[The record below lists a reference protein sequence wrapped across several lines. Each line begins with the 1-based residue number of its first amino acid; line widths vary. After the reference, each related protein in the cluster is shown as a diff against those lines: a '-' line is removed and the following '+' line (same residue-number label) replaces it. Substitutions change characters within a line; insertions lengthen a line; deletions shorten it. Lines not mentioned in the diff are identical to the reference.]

1 MAKVLAYISGT
12 ALVPGVSRNGRLYTS
27 EAIGNAVRRA
37 QKRIADGKRPI
48 GMYTHHETTNTRE
61 LVGAVTK
68 IWQEDDGSAKY
79 VSAIGDTRTGR
90 DIANLADPEGDA
102 PAFLRGVSIRGN
114 WVGSPRR
121 ERNPEGG
128 YLETGSDLE
137 IGRLDW
143 TSEPGVIGA
152 GVDSFRYATAG
163 SEESGERFTISE
175 SAPEALVETAITE
188 ETMPANPVA
197 ETMPAAVREA
207 ARSLLPLD
215 VPHLLANGLC
225 ATCPGIGEA
234 ATVPMSKR
242 GAGLQGKSDTAYADP
257 GYQADKKQRYELD
270 TPAHIRAAWAFI
282 SKTANAKAYSAA
294 QLKRIKGRIK
304 AAAGKAGITIAAE
317 GWTVGP
323 AIEVTEALVEYYGG
337 DPESCGSY
345 SLSATNGPTTVT
357 VCSYGL
363 DPADLQVILAQACK
377 GAGMA
382 LSAIDPDMDGD
393 VDLPGEDP
401 DESAPGP
408 EAPAAETD
416 EASPAVTE
424 AAPVDPAPE
433 PAAAHPEGTEAPAM
447 GETTTT
453 TEAAGTAT
461 AAAAAPLAIPQ
472 EIMDEALRKAAKK
485 AAKRALA
492 ATGAAPAESAPAA
505 PAAAAVT
512 ESDDDRIARIV
523 EERIA
528 AARAAAPA
536 APAVTETEEQRIE
549 RIVEARLVR
558 ERQEITASG
567 GGPARKGLV
576 AEHAGSGASSG
587 EIPADFPMKN
597 GVMIPTEEWTE
608 ANRRAVGAQLEGY
621 VLGSRAS
628 Q

>member
-1 MAKVLAYISGT
+1 MAKVLAYVSGT
-12 ALVPGVSRNGRLYTS
+12 ALAPGVSRNGRLYTR

-37 QKRIADGKRPI
+37 QERIADGKRPI
-48 GMYTHHETTNTRE
+48 GMYTHHETSNTRE

-68 IWQEDDGSAKY
+68 IWQEDDGSASFR
-79 VSAIGDTRTGR
+79 SAIGDTRTGR

-102 PAFLRGVSIRGN
+102 PAFLQGVSIRGN
-114 WVGSPRR
+114 WVGAPRR
-121 ERNPEGG
+121 ERGPDGTG
-128 YLETGSDLE
+128 SVETCSDLE

-163 SEESGERFTISE
+163 SEESGERYAISE

-188 ETMPANPVA
+188 ETMPANPVTEA
-197 ETMPAAVREA
+197 MPAVVREA

-215 VPHLLANGLC
+215 LPHLLENGLC
-225 ATCPGIGEA
+225 ATCARIGEA
-234 ATVPMSKR
+234 ATVPMPKR
-242 GAGLQGKSDTAYADP
+242 GAGLAGKSDTAYADP

-282 SKTANAKAYSAA
+282 SKTANAKAYTAA

-304 AAAGKAGITIAAE
+304 AAAGKADITIAAE
-317 GWTVGP
+317 GWTAGP
-323 AIEVTEALVEYYGG
+323 ALQVTEALVEYYGG

-393 VDLPGEDP
+393 VDLPGDDP
-401 DESAPGP
+401 GESAPGP
-408 EAPAAETD
+408 EAPAAETAPA
-416 EASPAVTE
+416 EPAVTE
-424 AAPVDPAPE
+424 TAPEDPAPE
-433 PAAAHPEGTEAPAM
+433 PAAANREGTEVPAVS
-447 GETTTT
+447 ETTTT
-453 TEAAGTAT
+453 TEAAGTVTAT
-461 AAAAAPLAIPQ
+461 APAAPVIPQ
-472 EIMDEALRKAAKK
+472 DIMAEAIRKAAKK

-492 ATGAAPAESAPAA
+492 ASGTAPAESAPAPA
-505 PAAAAVT
+505 AAAAVT
-512 ESDDDRIARIV
+512 ETEDERVGRIV
-523 EERIA
+523 SERLA
-528 AARAAAPA
+528 AERAAA
-536 APAVTETEEQRIE
+536 AVTETDEARINRLVEE
-549 RIVEARLVR
+549 RLVR

-576 AEHAGSGASSG
+576 AEHAGSGATSSG
-587 EIPADFPMKN
+587 EIPENYPMKD
-597 GVMIPTEEWTE
+597 GAMIPMEAWTDDQ
-608 ANRRAVGAQLEGY
+608 RRAVGQQLERH

-628 Q
+628 S